1 MIAKPGVQEKV
12 LLHLLDYADFKEK
25 VEVPFSLSQM
35 GIANAVAIA
44 RSNVPRAISG
54 LRDQGLLVERQAH
67 VQGVSRKRKAYFL
80 ADSGIVAAEETW
92 ARLREFQFRC
102 INIDGESV
110 STTLGAAHEVLP
122 FTMRPVDIIRY
133 LDDNLILDARSL
145 SEDLI
150 ERDLSKQVEK
160 QLVTSLGDLPRL
172 RHFFGREKELDNMAN
187 LLDAR
192 ATTLMIPGI
201 AGIGKTTIAAKLIE
215 RFMHRRN
222 L

>member
-1 MIAKPGVQEKV
+1 
-12 LLHLLDYADFKEK
+12 
-25 VEVPFSLSQM
+25 M

-80 ADSGIVAAEETW
+80 TDSGIITAEETW
-92 ARLREFQFRC
+92 GRLREFQFRC
-102 INIDGESV
+102 INAEGETV
-110 STTLGAAHEVLP
+110 STSLGAAHEVLP

-133 LDDNLILDARSL
+133 LDDNLILDVRSL

-160 QLVTSLGDLPRL
+160 QLVTSLGDLPL
-172 RHFFGREKELDNMAN
+172 S
-187 LLDAR
+187 
-192 ATTLMIPGI
+192 
-201 AGIGKTTIAAKLIE
+201 LI
-215 RFMHRRN
+215 HI
-222 L
+222 

>member
-25 VEVPFSLSQM
+25 VEVPFALSQM

-80 ADSGIVAAEETW
+80 TDAGVIAAEETW

-102 INIDGESV
+102 INMEGESI
-110 STTLGAAHEVLP
+110 STSLGAAHEVLP
-122 FTMRPVDIIRY
+122 FAMRPVDIIRY

-172 RHFFGREKELDNMAN
+172 RHFFGREQELDNMVN
-187 LLDAR
+187 LL
-192 ATTLMIPGI
+192 
-201 AGIGKTTIAAKLIE
+201 
-215 RFMHRRN
+215 
-222 L
+222 